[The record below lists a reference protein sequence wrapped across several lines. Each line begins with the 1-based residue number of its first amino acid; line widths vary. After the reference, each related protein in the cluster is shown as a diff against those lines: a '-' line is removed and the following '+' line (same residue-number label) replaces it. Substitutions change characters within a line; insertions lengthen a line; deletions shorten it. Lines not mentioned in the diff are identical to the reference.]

1 MLTAD
6 RDYKILIMPVLLT
19 ENRKPKTENRI
30 IPLLLLALDT
40 ATDQGSLAL
49 DEDGRLLGEYSLKSA
64 GTYLQHLLPG
74 LEALLRA
81 AGRDPQDI
89 GAIAVSQGPGNFTGL
104 RIGLATA
111 KGLALA
117 LSCPLVGVSTLEV
130 LAAQFPFHPHPL
142 GVIIDARRREVFF
155 ALYRCPEEQPQL
167 LAGPERLALEDLPA
181 RLTPPLLLTGPALNA
196 YHDFLEKALD
206 PEIQW
211 APPEM
216 RHPRAATVAQLGRAR
231 LLQGLT
237 VPPAQLTPTYL
248 RPAL

>member
-1 MLTAD
+1 M
-6 RDYKILIMPVLLT
+6 
-19 ENRKPKTENRI
+19 
-30 IPLLLLALDT
+30 LLLALDT

-49 DEDGRLLGEYSLKSA
+49 AEDGRLLGEYSLQSA
-64 GTYLQHLLPG
+64 GAYLQHLLAG
-74 LEALLRA
+74 LEALLQA
-81 AGRDPQDI
+81 AGRGVQDI
-89 GAIAVSQGPGNFTGL
+89 DAIAVSQGPGNFTGL

-130 LAAQFPFHPHPL
+130 LAAQFPFHPHPI
-142 GVIIDARRREVFF
+142 GVIMDARRREVFF
-155 ALYRCPEEQPQL
+155 GLYRCPEETPQP
-167 LAGPERLALEDLPA
+167 LAGPERLPLEALPS

-196 YHDFLEKALD
+196 YQDFLKQALA
-206 PEIQW
+206 PGIQW

-216 RHPRAATVAQLGRAR
+216 RHPRAATVARLGRAR

-237 VPPAQLTPTYL
+237 VPPARLSPNYL